1 MNLFRN
7 ACLAA
12 LPVLFAAHA
21 QAATITTSALASAS
35 AGHYSMA
42 VDPVTGKVYQTTA
55 YNGSTIQKYAD
66 SGRYDSRS
74 LNGSLA
80 LTSYGPYLAAY
91 NDSLYLRMGSFSST
105 TISKVSATNGAVQK
119 SVAVS
124 GGMSTETFNW
134 GGGSGVNPMSD
145 GSKLYVVG
153 GVAANNQWSIA
164 TFDYALNQTK
174 TVSFDLLNGRA
185 GYAFAVNGY
194 VFFGDGYN
202 SAHISRRVDA
212 ATGAVQVVDFT
223 LAGLQQLPYI
233 TGISYDSLH
242 DTLYVA
248 NNGGAL
254 NKATGI
260 AAKLG
265 VQRSAVPE
273 PASVALFGLG
283 LAALGLARRRRSAAS
298 K

>member
-1 MNLFRN
+1 MNLFRK
-7 ACLAA
+7 ACVAV

-21 QAATITTSALASAS
+21 QAASITTSALPFAPAS
-35 AGHYSMA
+35 YTSMA
-42 VDPVTGKVYQTTA
+42 VDPVTGKVYQTTTYSGSSILA
-55 YNGSTIQKYAD
+55 YANTN
-66 SGRYDSRS
+66 RYDSRAS
-74 LNGSLA
+74 NGSVA
-80 LTSYGPYLAAY
+80 VTNFGPYLAAY
-91 NDSLYLRMGSFSST
+91 DGSLYLRTGGTSST
-105 TISKVSATNGAVQK
+105 VISKVSATTGAIQK
-119 SVAVS
+119 SVGVT
-124 GGMSTETFNW
+124 GGMSSETFNW
-134 GGGSGVNPMSD
+134 GGWSAVNPMSD

-174 TVSFDLLNGRA
+174 TVSFDLLNSTA

-223 LAGLQQLPYI
+223 LAGLQQNPYI

-242 DTLYVA
+242 DSLYVA
-248 NNGGAL
+248 NYGGVL
-254 NKATGI
+254 SKATGI
-260 AAKLG
+260 AAQLG

-273 PASVALFGLG
+273 PASMALFGLG
-283 LAALGLARRRRSAAS
+283 LAALAMARRRQGAAS